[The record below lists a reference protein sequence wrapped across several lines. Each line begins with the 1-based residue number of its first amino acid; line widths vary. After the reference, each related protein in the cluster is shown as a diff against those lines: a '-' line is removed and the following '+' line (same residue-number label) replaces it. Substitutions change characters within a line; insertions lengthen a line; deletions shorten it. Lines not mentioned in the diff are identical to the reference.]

1 VQSTVGASFL
11 TSKVHD
17 PESGTTIRLQM
28 WDTAGQERFRS
39 ISRLYYRGA
48 HAAILCYDITSK
60 KSFEEMGMWLQ
71 ELRDNCG
78 GGQGNEPHDMI
89 LHVVGTKADV
99 VAADPRAREVP
110 FERCINYVAEQ
121 LYPNDAAMSTGT
133 KGDHHAPYA
142 THSTTSSTRPR
153 TQSSAVAA
161 HLRDNH
167 TADQVWDCCHEV
179 SAKTGEGVDEIFR
192 VVVRKLV
199 DQHLARLIYAQ
210 SLQPRGR
217 TDERAYDMMT
227 PGLPTSGLAS
237 GAATAGSGGVGTGYF
252 DLPTGGSGGGR
263 GAANGSIEHALGNG
277 HNGSFRIGH
286 GDKRRSWLGALGAGM
301 PTPGG
306 MTAYT
311 TDDDFD
317 EQQAAIWQQQQM
329 KNAKGGRCC

>member
-1 VQSTVGASFL
+1 
-11 TSKVHD
+11 
-17 PESGTTIRLQM
+17 M

-60 KSFEEMGMWLQ
+60 KSFDEMGIWLQ

-99 VAADPRAREVP
+99 VAADPKAREVP

-121 LYPNDAAMSTGT
+121 LYPKDVASSTGGGG
-133 KGDHHAPYA
+133 KGDHHPPQN
-142 THSTTSSTRPR
+142 TNHSTSSARPR
-153 TQSSAVAA
+153 TQSSSAAA

-167 TADQVWDCCHEV
+167 AADQVWDCCHEV

-199 DQHLARLIYAQ
+199 DQHLARLVFAQ

-217 TDERAYDMMT
+217 TNERAFDMMT
-227 PGLPTSGLAS
+227 PGPLTSGLGSA
-237 GAATAGSGGVGTGYF
+237 GATAGSGGVGTGYF
-252 DLPTGGSGGGR
+252 DLPTAGSGGGR
-263 GAANGSIEHALGNG
+263 PGANGSIEYALSNG
-277 HNGSFRIGH
+277 HNGSFRVGH
-286 GDKRRSWLGALGAGM
+286 GDKRRSWLGALGAPGM

-311 TDDDFD
+311 TDDDAD
-317 EQQAAIWQQQQM
+317 ELQWQQQQM